1 MLVSGFSGV
10 INVSTDISDLAG
22 YTVRI
27 ARFTEVAAELKDK
40 ILTLGYA
47 HIYSRAI
54 SICFLVARLLLLN
67 LPKVQMGLEGVITL
81 GTPFVLI
88 MLLAI
93 HQPES
98 D

>member
-54 SICFLVARLLLLN
+54 SICF
-67 LPKVQMGLEGVITL
+67 
-81 GTPFVLI
+81 
-88 MLLAI
+88 
-93 HQPES
+93 
-98 D
+98 